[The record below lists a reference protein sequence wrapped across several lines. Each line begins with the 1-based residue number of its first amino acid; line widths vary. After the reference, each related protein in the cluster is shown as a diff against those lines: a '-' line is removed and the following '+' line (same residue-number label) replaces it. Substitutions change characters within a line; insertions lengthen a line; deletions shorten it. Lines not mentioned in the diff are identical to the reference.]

1 MAAATATAPH
11 LSRVSPSGETSQNA
25 VRNAHTLSETLQAA
39 SSKQAASKM
48 TIAMKSSLRLLSVV
62 WAQAKFLIRRADFVE
77 LLVFLANGVLSTA
90 MANLWD
96 YACYYSSAAAAA
108 QPIEA
113 PNEKGLP
120 SLWPLISTSF
130 VLTAINLA
138 FQIRNGRIIASV
150 ALSKTAS
157 ALVQATNGELVV
169 VQTEPSGRQLDED
182 DDDVQPTAE
191 PAASGT
197 PQAAAAAATTTQAP
211 GSNVRMTS
219 L

>member
-1 MAAATATAPH
+1 
-11 LSRVSPSGETSQNA
+11 
-25 VRNAHTLSETLQAA
+25 
-39 SSKQAASKM
+39 M

-96 YACYYSSAAAAA
+96 YACYYSSAAAAAA

-169 VQTEPSGRQLDED
+169 VQTEPSGRQQDED
-182 DDDVQPTAE
+182 DDDERRRPPPPPLQPTAE

-197 PQAAAAAATTTQAP
+197 PQAAAAAAATTTQAP